1 MGIAIFVG
9 LLFFLIGIVILISG
23 IVSIFKTRS
32 RIANSLSADGLVTA
46 FATGMGK
53 SGYLYY
59 PLVQFKIPAGQVIS
73 FQSSVGSSRAGYTV
87 GQQVKVLYDA
97 RNPQEAEIDDLSSLW
112 LVPGCMLAMGLAF
125 TIGGLFLAVVMT
137 LVMINQ
143 SAINSPHTS
152 AQGVPPLSRQGVWLF
167 RDKEGSILL
176 AWSAKVERDVDAE
189 IVRVC
194 AGNHRRGC
202 RFCACSE

>member
-9 LLFFLIGIVILISG
+9 LLFFVIGIVILISG
-23 IVSIFKTRS
+23 VVSVFKTRS
-32 RIANSLSADGLVTA
+32 RVANSLSADGVVTA

-59 PLVQFKIPAGQVIS
+59 PLVQFRIPSEQLIS
-73 FQSSVGSSRAGYTV
+73 FQSSVGSSRGGYSV

-97 RNPQEAEIDDLSSLW
+97 RKPQEAEIDALSSLW

-125 TIGGLFLAVVMT
+125 TIGGLFLSVVMT

-143 SAINSPHTS
+143 S
-152 AQGVPPLSRQGVWLF
+152 
-167 RDKEGSILL
+167 
-176 AWSAKVERDVDAE
+176 
-189 IVRVC
+189 
-194 AGNHRRGC
+194 
-202 RFCACSE
+202 

>member
-9 LLFFLIGIVILISG
+9 LLFFLIGIVVLISG
-23 IVSIFKTRS
+23 VVSVFKTRS
-32 RIANSLSADGLVTA
+32 RITNSLTADGLVTA

-59 PLVQFKIPAGQVIS
+59 PLVQFKIPSGQVIS
-73 FQSSVGSSRAGYTV
+73 FQSSVGTSRAGYSV

-97 RNPQEAEIDDLSSLW
+97 RNPQEAEIDNLSSLW

-125 TIGGLFLAVVMT
+125 TIGGLFLSVVMT

-143 SAINSPHTS
+143 S
-152 AQGVPPLSRQGVWLF
+152 
-167 RDKEGSILL
+167 
-176 AWSAKVERDVDAE
+176 
-189 IVRVC
+189 
-194 AGNHRRGC
+194 
-202 RFCACSE
+202 

>member
-9 LLFFLIGIVILISG
+9 LLFFVIGIVTLISG
-23 IVSIFKTRS
+23 IVSAFKTRS
-32 RIANSLSADGLVTA
+32 RIANSISADGLVTT

-59 PLVQFKIPAGQVIS
+59 PLVQFKIPSGQVIS
-73 FQSSVGSSRAGYTV
+73 FQSSVGSSRAGYSV

-97 RNPQEAEIDDLSSLW
+97 RKPQEAEIDNLSSVW

-125 TIGGLFLAVVMT
+125 TIGGVFLSVVMT

-143 SAINSPHTS
+143 S
-152 AQGVPPLSRQGVWLF
+152 
-167 RDKEGSILL
+167 
-176 AWSAKVERDVDAE
+176 
-189 IVRVC
+189 
-194 AGNHRRGC
+194 
-202 RFCACSE
+202 